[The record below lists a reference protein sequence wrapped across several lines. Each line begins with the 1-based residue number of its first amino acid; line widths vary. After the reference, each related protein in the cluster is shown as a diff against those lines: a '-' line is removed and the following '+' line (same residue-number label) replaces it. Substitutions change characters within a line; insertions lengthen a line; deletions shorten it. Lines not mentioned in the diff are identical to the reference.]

1 MFLNCLIV
9 TLIFG
14 ITPILEKHIL
24 SFIEYETLIL
34 INAGFI
40 TLFGII
46 YYLFFYHHSLTTEI
60 SILKKNPYIFLL
72 LALIAFFIYFIAN
85 IFYLSSIKDNK
96 AHLVTAF
103 IATYPIITLLT
114 AYVLM
119 DENISLYN
127 CLGVILIA
135 GGVVLLNID

>member
-1 MFLNCLIV
+1 MILNCLVVII
-9 TLIFG
+9 IFG

-24 SFIEYETLIL
+24 SFIKYETLIL

-40 TLFGII
+40 SLFGII
-46 YYLFFYHHSLTTEI
+46 YYLFFYHHNFNIEF

-72 LALIAFFIYFIAN
+72 LAFIALFIYFIAN

-96 AHLVTAF
+96 THLVTAF
-103 IATYPIITLLT
+103 IATYPIITLLI
-114 AYVLM
+114 AYILL
-119 DENISLYN
+119 DESISLYN
-127 CLGVILIA
+127 ALGVILIA